1 VTAKRCI
8 SYDLVTTVDNT
19 AETCLVSD
27 GLLPDLF
34 EENDTALNASTLTV
48 SPLLD
53 ANVDALDPDW
63 YVLDVPAN
71 TQVEFSVGGGAT
83 VTAVRNGVE
92 LDSGSTLH
100 ALNGTTGAQD
110 IHVRIQSETCATYD
124 ISWTTETCAVDD
136 VNEPN
141 DAMEEA
147 VVPPA
152 TASTPFPPGTLTV
165 TGGRGAFGGDDF
177 WDMGTVADRSSIFVE
192 TSFHVNGSINDLD
205 MDLYHGVTGE
215 LLVGALGGASID
227 DTAEDV
233 SWVNTTGQPVPVVAR
248 VFIWNQ
254 TDCSAA
260 VDYSLQSVVIP

>member
-53 ANVDALDPDW
+53 ANVDAFDPDW
-63 YVLDVPAN
+63 YVLNVPAN

-83 VTAVRNGVE
+83 VTALRNGVE
-92 LDSGSTLH
+92 LDSGSTMH
-100 ALNGTTGAQD
+100 ALNGSAGAQD
-110 IHVRIQSETCATYD
+110 IQVRIQNETCATYD
-124 ISWTTETCAVDD
+124 ISWTTETCAADD

-141 DAMEEA
+141 DAPEEA

-165 TGGRGAFGGDDF
+165 TGGDGVFGGDDF
-177 WDMGTVADRSSIFVE
+177 WDMGTVPDGSTIVVE
-192 TSFHVNGSINDLD
+192 TSFDVNGSINDLD
-205 MDLYHGVTGE
+205 MDLYHGVTGA
-215 LLVGALGGASID
+215 LLSGQTGGGAIN
-227 DTAEDV
+227 DTEEDV
-233 SWVNTTGQPVPVVAR
+233 TWENTTGGPVPVVAR
-248 VFIWNQ
+248 VFIWNEF
-254 TDCSAA
+254 DCTES
-260 VDYSLQSVVIP
+260 VDYSLVSAVTP